1 MTSKT
6 LLLGSTGFLGRELQ
20 AALAQASCLLAPT
33 KSELDVTDGAALRDY
48 IFKHQPATIINAVG
62 LVGTKA
68 GTAQPELA
76 QQLNSDL
83 PQALAEIASQIE
95 RCTLV
100 HFSTLEV
107 YGPVKPEHGQAYYT
121 EDSPTRPKSV
131 YAKTKLEGD
140 LAIAST
146 APHYLIFRLSPLYDG
161 NRLFAVE
168 EREPIVIG
176 APTAVQYV
184 ANTVVRSLGRIER
197 RVLRVHSG
205 IYHLSSKGDA
215 DWQTFYREVT
225 LQRQQPGLL
234 GAVSAPTLVAVGPK
248 LSVEKVENAFCLF
261 VPSWQSQLKT
271 YLKQREHSVLSNKA

>member
-1 MTSKT
+1 MTSKI
-6 LLLGSTGFLGRELQ
+6 LLLGSTGFLGRELK
-20 AALAQASCLLAPT
+20 AALAQAPCLLAPT
-33 KSELDVTDGAALRDY
+33 KSELDVTDTAALHDY
-48 IFKHQPATIINAVG
+48 ILRHQPATIINAVG
-62 LVGTKA
+62 LTGTQA
-68 GTAQPELA
+68 ASDHPELA
-76 QQLNSDL
+76 QQLNSEL
-83 PQALAEIASQIE
+83 PQALAELANQLE
-95 RCTLV
+95 KCTLV

-121 EDSPTRPKSV
+121 EDSPTRPKTV
-131 YAKTKLEGD
+131 YAKTKLQGD
-140 LAIAST
+140 LAVSST
-146 APHYLIFRLSPLYDG
+146 ATHYLIFRLSPLYDG
-161 NRLFAVE
+161 ERLFAVE

-225 LQRQQPGLL
+225 LQRQTPGLL
-234 GAVSAPTLVAVGPK
+234 GQATPTLVAVGPK

-271 YLKQREHSVLSNKA
+271 FLRNREQVKESNQAL

>member
-6 LLLGSTGFLGRELQ
+6 LLLGSTGFLGRELK
-20 AALAQASCLLAPT
+20 AALAQAPCLLAPT
-33 KSELDVTDGAALRDY
+33 RSELDVTDTTALRDY
-48 IFKHQPATIINAVG
+48 ILSHQPTTIINAVG
-62 LVGTKA
+62 LSGTKA
-68 GTAQPELA
+68 ASSQPDLA
-76 QQLNSDL
+76 QQLNCDL
-83 PQALAEIASQIE
+83 PQTLAELSNEIGQ
-95 RCTLV
+95 CTLV

-121 EDSPTRPKSV
+121 EDSPARPKSV
-131 YAKTKLEGD
+131 YAKTKLDGD

-146 APHYLIFRLSPLYDG
+146 ASHYLIFRLSPLYNG
-161 NRLFAVE
+161 QRLFVVE
-168 EREPIVIG
+168 EHEPIVLG

-234 GAVSAPTLVAVGPK
+234 GELTAPALVAVGPK
-248 LSVEKVENAFCLF
+248 LSVEKVEDAFCLF

-271 YLKQREHSVLSNKA
+271 FLKHHEPAKDSNQA